1 MVISIADSGVGI
13 PEEELGQVFEKFHQA
28 DASSTRKHGGTGLGL
43 AISRE
48 LVYLM
53 GGTISLASKVGVG
66 STFTVALPLTR
77 SSDPGQTRATE
88 DLIAASTAQNNAA
101 GVGRRI
107 LVAED
112 DLTNQIVIEEIL
124 KTQGFVV
131 EIAPSGLK
139 VLELLRAH
147 SFDLIL
153 MDCHMP
159 ELDGYETSRMIRA
172 AEQATGQHIPIVALT
187 ASALSDDRGRC
198 INAGMD
204 DYLSK
209 PIQIETLWEV
219 LRKWKCLPTQRSSS
233 SGVTGSTER
242 DLAEVG

>member
-1 MVISIADSGVGI
+1 
-13 PEEELGQVFEKFHQA
+13 LGQVFEKFHQA
-28 DASSTRKHGGTGLGL
+28 DASTTRKHGGTGLGL

-48 LVYLM
+48 LVSLM
-53 GGTISLASKVGVG
+53 GGTVSLVSKVGVG

-77 SSDPGQTRATE
+77 SSDPGETSATS
-88 DLIAASTAQNNAA
+88 DLIAASAVQNGAP

-131 EIAPSGLK
+131 EIAPSGVQ
-139 VLELLRAH
+139 VLELLEAQT
-147 SFDLIL
+147 FDLIL

-159 ELDGYETSRMIRA
+159 DLDGYETARRIRA
-172 AEQATGQHIPIVALT
+172 GEQSTGQHIPIVALT
-187 ASALSDDRGRC
+187 ASALSEDRGRC
-198 INAGMD
+198 ISAGMD

-209 PIQIETLWEV
+209 PIEIQTLWDV
-219 LRKWKCLPTQRSSS
+219 LRKWKCLPAKR
-233 SGVTGSTER
+233 GSAGGNARPSER
-242 DLAEVG
+242 TIQSR